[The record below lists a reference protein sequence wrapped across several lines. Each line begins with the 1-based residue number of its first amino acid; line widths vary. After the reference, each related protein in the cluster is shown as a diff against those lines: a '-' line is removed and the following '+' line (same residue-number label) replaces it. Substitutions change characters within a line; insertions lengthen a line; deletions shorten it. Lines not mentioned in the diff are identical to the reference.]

1 MDLTREEME
10 QLRLGALTAIDG
22 LWFLAAERKLGFDA
36 ALELDLEVWK
46 DYGVVMLRRL
56 ARARGLELDPAD
68 PPGLEALNAILK
80 ALCNID
86 GTQCEYEM
94 LDAHT
99 SEFRVRRCSWW
110 ENLRR
115 AGREKVV
122 PCEMIDNTIFV
133 HWLQAV
139 DPAVSM
145 EITRSMPRGHD
156 HCAWILRRPPQN

>member
-1 MDLTREEME
+1 MDLTHEEME
-10 QLRLGALTAIDG
+10 GLRLGALTAIDG
-22 LWFLAAERKLGFDA
+22 LWFLAAERRLGFDA

-46 DYGVVMLRRL
+46 DYGVVLLRRL
-56 ARARGLELDPAD
+56 AKAKGLKLDPED
-68 PPGLEALNAILK
+68 PPDLETLNDILVT
-80 ALCNID
+80 LCNID

-94 LDAHT
+94 LDAGT
-99 SEFRVRRCSWW
+99 SEFRVHHCSWW

-139 DPAVSM
+139 DPAVRM
-145 EITRSMPRGHD
+145 EITRSLPRGD
-156 HCAWILRRPPQN
+156 GHCAWTLKR